1 MTEVQDVEKGAR
13 ARTRRAIVD
22 AAVREL
28 ARDASVSLGQIADA
42 AGVGRTTLHRYFP
55 ERSDL
60 LEAVGAETG
69 ARLAEAHARARLED
83 GTAREALRRLCPEY
97 LLLGDLLTLL
107 FTEVVPDSSLDDGCD
122 DADPLA
128 HLVARGRADGSI
140 DPELSANWVVGTLW
154 SQLYLAWETL
164 REGRESRHDV
174 VQQLMRTVDKAVAA
188 P

>member
-42 AGVGRTTLHRYFP
+42 ASVGRTTLHRYFP

-60 LEAVGAETG
+60 LEAVRAETT
-69 ARLAEAHARARLED
+69 ARLDEAHARARLDE

-107 FTEVVPDSSLDDGCD
+107 FTGVLPESVIDEAAD
-122 DADPLA
+122 DPLLA
-128 HLVARGRADGSI
+128 LVARGREDGSI
-140 DPELSANWVVGTLW
+140 DPALDDAWVIGTLW
-154 SQLYLAWETL
+154 AQLYLAWATL
-164 REGRESRHDV
+164 CEAGTARHDV
-174 VQQLMRTVDKAVAA
+174 VQMLMRTVDKAVAA